1 MVIFA
6 LVHYGDY
13 AISSAGGA
21 PAYMGGDE
29 LLELMDHPEVTPLF
43 TTLTLLLRLLSE
55 RMK

>member
-1 MVIFA
+1 
-6 LVHYGDY
+6 
-13 AISSAGGA
+13 
-21 PAYMGGDE
+21 MGGDE